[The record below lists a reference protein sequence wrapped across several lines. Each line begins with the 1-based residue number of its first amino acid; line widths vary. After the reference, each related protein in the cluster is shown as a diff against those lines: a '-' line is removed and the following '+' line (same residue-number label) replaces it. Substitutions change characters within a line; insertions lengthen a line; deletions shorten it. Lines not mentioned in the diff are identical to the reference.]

1 MLARRGTSAPIP
13 NPTLMVTLQ
22 QSTRETVVPSQAL
35 RSASLAQAAP
45 TTPDLTAALSQARTT
60 PSPLLGLLAS
70 STTKTADSTRETTSS
85 TTHIREENKN
95 LSMRT
100 FWTVMIHFTTTIMM
114 VVRPTVSEKITAKTN
129 ITGAVTTTT
138 DLAVATTTRPL
149 SSPTTKTSCTL
160 TPALPAAFLT
170 LA

>member
-1 MLARRGTSAPIP
+1 
-13 NPTLMVTLQ
+13 MVTPQ
-22 QSTRETVVPSQAL
+22 QSTRETVVPNQAL
-35 RSASLAQAAP
+35 RSASLALAAP
-45 TTPDLTAALSQARTT
+45 TTLDLTAALSQARTT
-60 PSPLLGLLAS
+60 PSPLLGLLAN
-70 STTKTADSTRETTSS
+70 STTKTADSTRGTTSS

-95 LSMRT
+95 SSMRT
-100 FWTVMIHFTTTIMM
+100 YWTVMIHFTTTIMM
-114 VVRPTVSEKITAKTN
+114 VVRPTVSEKTTAKTN
-129 ITGAVTTTT
+129 ITGAMMTTTM

>member
-1 MLARRGTSAPIP
+1 
-13 NPTLMVTLQ
+13 MVTPQ
-22 QSTRETVVPSQAL
+22 QSTKETVVPSQAL
-35 RSASLAQAAP
+35 RSASLALAAP
-45 TTPDLTAALSQARTT
+45 TTLDLTAALSQARTT
-60 PSPLLGLLAS
+60 PSPLLGLLAN
-70 STTKTADSTRETTSS
+70 STTKTADSTRGTTSS

-95 LSMRT
+95 SSMRT
-100 FWTVMIHFTTTIMM
+100 YWTVMIHFTTTIMM
-114 VVRPTVSEKITAKTN
+114 VVRPTVSEKTTAKTN
-129 ITGAVTTTT
+129 ITGAMMTTT